1 MALPSKDRKQLL
13 GLLIFMA
20 IVASVL
26 FWMYWRAP
34 KVVEAQ
40 EALLEIDSLRTR
52 IDSARADLRRGT
64 VEQLRL
70 RVDVYE
76 RSLGLM
82 RQLVPTE
89 NEVTNLIDEVST
101 RAQLR
106 GVQITDL
113 APLPPEFQVPFEVH
127 RYRFSVQGQYDQL
140 AEFFSDVASLPRIM
154 VPYEVSLSVTP
165 TVVTEGADES
175 GTYLQADFLL
185 RTFVKA
191 DVDQVFGEGANSGG

>member
-1 MALPSKDRKQLL
+1 MALSDKDRKQLL

-34 KVVEAQ
+34 KVVQAQ
-40 EALLEIDSLRTR
+40 DMRREIDSLRTR
-52 IDSARADLRRGT
+52 IDSARADLRQGT
-64 VEQLRL
+64 VEQLRR
-70 RVDVYE
+70 RVDSYE
-76 RSLGLM
+76 RSLALM

-127 RYRFSVQGQYDQL
+127 RYRFSVQGQYDQIG
-140 AEFFSDVASLPRIM
+140 EFLSDVASLPRIM

-165 TVVTEGADES
+165 TIVTEGADDT

-191 DVDQVFGEGANSGG
+191 DVSEVFGEGANSGG